1 MCAKQWNEEI
11 KIDGVTYPADQL
23 NRKQDAELLTK
34 ILVRRSNSNREKP
47 NKSSYVINVNAEWGA
62 GKTYFVKRWAEDLKH
77 EHPVVYIDAWSNDFM
92 DSPIITVLAEI
103 QEQLLETINKSH
115 LTQAKRKSFKNIGIS
130 VLPKILAA
138 LVKRY
143 GGFDI
148 EDLFVEENSDTD
160 TSSSTKNSKSLDL
173 SAAMEA
179 MTTQAFKEHSDYKK
193 GVKELK
199 GTIKELVKY
208 SIDKP
213 KGGLQ
218 AIARSYPA
226 FIFIDELDRCR
237 PTYAVEMLEAIK
249 HIFDIEG
256 LVIVVSTHTEEL
268 QHTIKALYGNDF
280 NADSYL
286 RRFFDT
292 KFHLGV
298 DVSSNLLKSN
308 CDLSVLNYSELVDR
322 NIILFPFLNFNDG
335 TTKTLQNNVIA
346 YLTSIAKW
354 LDLSPRSAI
363 QLAERFTT
371 CIELIEENNTVDVS
385 LVGALLALYM
395 FQHDAYVELK
405 KILLHSLVTNQ
416 PFYINS
422 EEHIYTLL
430 DSFKNILETNIAEL
444 GLECCLKYSQKF
456 PQVYEV
462 LPMRFV
468 HNGGFNKITLINEPM
483 NLYDYLD
490 IFLKTYEKNDVDL
503 RKSEDLTRVVGYDGK
518 YGVEPAHALS
528 VLMLFYGTHKKKL
541 AYYLELVELTSRF
554 DDSTFSQ

>member
-11 KIDGVTYPADQL
+11 KIDAVTYPEDQL

-34 ILVRRSNSNREKP
+34 ILVRRSNANRAKP

-148 EDLFVEENSDTD
+148 EDLFVDENSDTC
-160 TSSSTKNSKSLDL
+160 TSPSTQNNKSLDL

-208 SIDKP
+208 SIEKP

-218 AIARSYPA
+218 ATARDYPA

-280 NADSYL
+280 NADNYL

-292 KFHLGV
+292 KYHL
-298 DVSSNLLKSN
+298 DVGISASLLEAN
-308 CDLSVLNYSELVDR
+308 CDFTVLNNHYLEQKNVL
-322 NIILFPFLNFNDG
+322 LFPLLSPEDI
-335 TTKTLQNNVIA
+335 KRQLSS
-346 YLTSIAKW
+346 LIAKISNW
-354 LDLSPRSAI
+354 QNLTPRSAI
-363 QLAERFTT
+363 QLTDRLLT
-371 CIELIEENNTVDVS
+371 CIELISDEKTVDVIVLS
-385 LVGALLALYM
+385 TLVCLYM
-395 FQHDAYVELK
+395 FNKPEYDNMCSVLKEDLFTVESKLDLYCKQLNLPHYLKEIVSSTRDYEGVKQLLILDGYERETFMRHNSNFADINLITYFRSFQCVLKRADNIQKINYMNTFGYNGSGSVSGTQLLEAYMTFFGV
-405 KILLHSLVTNQ
+405 
-416 PFYINS
+416 NS
-422 EEHIYTLL
+422 FTA
-430 DSFKNILETNIAEL
+430 N
-444 GLECCLKYSQKF
+444 
-456 PQVYEV
+456 
-462 LPMRFV
+462 
-468 HNGGFNKITLINEPM
+468 
-483 NLYDYLD
+483 DYLNL
-490 IFLKTYEKNDVDL
+490 I
-503 RKSEDLTRVVGYDGK
+503 G
-518 YGVEPAHALS
+518 
-528 VLMLFYGTHKKKL
+528 
-541 AYYLELVELTSRF
+541 LTSKF
-554 DDSTFSQ
+554 ADS

>member
-1 MCAKQWNEEI
+1 MKIKEWNEEI
-11 KIDGVTYPADQL
+11 KIDDITYPADQL

-34 ILVRRSNSNREKP
+34 ILVRRSNANRTKT
-47 NKSSYVINVNAEWGA
+47 NKSSYVININAEWGA

-103 QEQLLETINKSH
+103 QEQLLKTVNQSCLSKEKK
-115 LTQAKRKSFKNIGIS
+115 KRFKNIGIS

-148 EDLFVEENSDTD
+148 EDLFVDENSDTD
-160 TSSSTKNSKSLDL
+160 TSSSTQNNKPLDL

-179 MTTQAFKEHSDYKK
+179 MTTQAFKEHNDYKK

-208 SIDKP
+208 SIEKP

-218 AIARSYPA
+218 AITRSYPA

-280 NADSYL
+280 NADNYL

-292 KFHLGV
+292 KYHL
-298 DVSSNLLKSN
+298 DVGISASLLEAN
-308 CDLSVLNYSELVDR
+308 CDFTVLDNQYLEQKSIL
-322 NIILFPFLNFNDG
+322 LFPLLSQGDDIKRQLSSFIAEISNW
-335 TTKTLQNNVIA
+335 QNLA
-346 YLTSIAKW
+346 
-354 LDLSPRSAI
+354 PRSAI
-363 QLAERFTT
+363 QLADRLLTS
-371 CIELIEENNTVDVS
+371 IELIGEEKTVDI
-385 LVGALLALYM
+385 LVLLILLCLYM
-395 FQHDAYVELK
+395 FNKPQYDYVCLIFKDNPFVINNRVTDLKLSAKELNLSGYLKEMINSAKLLGGSKQSPISDAYERQTLMKHFSEFSKMDLFTYLRSFQNVLK
-405 KILLHSLVTNQ
+405 RGDNIKKTN
-416 PFYINS
+416 
-422 EEHIYTLL
+422 
-430 DSFKNILETNIAEL
+430 
-444 GLECCLKYSQKF
+444 
-456 PQVYEV
+456 
-462 LPMRFV
+462 
-468 HNGGFNKITLINEPM
+468 
-483 NLYDYLD
+483 YLNT
-490 IFLKTYEKNDVDL
+490 F
-503 RKSEDLTRVVGYDGK
+503 GYDGR
-518 YGVEPAHALS
+518 GVISEPQLLEAHMTFSGVNSFTAND
-528 VLMLFYGTHKKKL
+528 
-541 AYYLELVELTSRF
+541 YLNLIGLTSKF
-554 DDSTFSQ
+554 ADN

>member
-1 MCAKQWNEEI
+1 MCAKQWNDEI

-34 ILVRRSNSNREKP
+34 ILIRRSNSNREKP

-62 GKTYFVKRWAEDLKH
+62 GKTYFVKRWAEDLKY

-148 EDLFVEENSDTD
+148 EDLFVEESSDADAT
-160 TSSSTKNSKSLDL
+160 TSTQNNKSLDL

-199 GTIKELVKY
+199 ATIKELVKY
-208 SIDKP
+208 SIEKP
-213 KGGLQ
+213 KNGLR
-218 AIARSYPA
+218 AIARDYPA

-268 QHTIKALYGNDF
+268 QHTIKALYGNEF
-280 NADSYL
+280 NADNYL

-292 KFHLGV
+292 KYHLEV
-298 DVSSNLLKSN
+298 NVSPPLLEAS
-308 CDLSVLNYSELVDR
+308 CDLSILNCDELKER
-322 NIILFPFLNFNDG
+322 SILLFPFLS
-335 TTKTLQNNVIA
+335 TNNEDLKKKVSLLIVKIA
-346 YLTSIAKW
+346 HWKKLP
-354 LDLSPRSAI
+354 PRSAI
-363 QLAERFTT
+363 QLADRLLTS
-371 CIELIEENNTVDVS
+371 IELIENEKTVDIVVLS
-385 LVGALLALYM
+385 VLICLYM
-395 FQHDAYVELK
+395 FNKSEFDYLHSTLVAEYFYFDPKVTTLILSDEKLNLQ
-405 KILLHSLVTNQ
+405 KILEEMTLTGDGNSDIKQVLKIPGHEQQKLLRYRRDFPNIDTLA
-416 PFYINS
+416 YI
-422 EEHIYTLL
+422 
-430 DSFKNILETNIAEL
+430 
-444 GLECCLKYSQKF
+444 ECF
-456 PQVYEV
+456 YEV
-462 LPMRFV
+462 LRRGANIRNP
-468 HNGGFNKITLINEPM
+468 GFLHTF
-483 NLYDYLD
+483 D
-490 IFLKTYEKNDVDL
+490 
-503 RKSEDLTRVVGYDGK
+503 YDGRGDISDPQLLQA
-518 YGVEPAHALS
+518 Y
-528 VLMLFYGTHKKKL
+528 MTLFGINLVTFD
-541 AYYLELVELTSRF
+541 YYLSLISLTNKFS
-554 DDSTFSQ
+554 DS

>member
-1 MCAKQWNEEI
+1 MKTKQWNKERI
-11 KIDGVTYPADQL
+11 NGVTYPADQL

-148 EDLFVEENSDTD
+148 EDLFVDENSDTC
-160 TSSSTKNSKSLDL
+160 TSPSTQNNKSLDL

-208 SIDKP
+208 SIEKP

-218 AIARSYPA
+218 ATARDYPA

-280 NADSYL
+280 NADNYL

-292 KFHLGV
+292 KYHL
-298 DVSSNLLKSN
+298 DVGISASLLEEN
-308 CDLSVLNYSELVDR
+308 CDFTVLDNHYLEQKSIL
-322 NIILFPFLNFNDG
+322 LFPLLSQGDDLKKQLSSLIADISNW
-335 TTKTLQNNVIA
+335 QNLA
-346 YLTSIAKW
+346 
-354 LDLSPRSAI
+354 PRSAI
-363 QLAERFTT
+363 QLTNRLLTS
-371 CIELIEENNTVDVS
+371 IELIVEEKTVDI
-385 LVGALLALYM
+385 LVLVILLCLYM
-395 FQHDAYVELK
+395 FNKPQYDYMCLIFEDASFVVNNRVTDLKLSAKELN
-405 KILLHSLVTNQ
+405 LSGYLEEM
-416 PFYINS
+416 INS
-422 EEHIYTLL
+422 AKSIEGAKQSFIL
-430 DSFKNILETNIAEL
+430 DGYEQQRLMGHFSEFSKMDPFTYLRSFQNVLKRGDNIKKTN
-444 GLECCLKYSQKF
+444 
-456 PQVYEV
+456 
-462 LPMRFV
+462 
-468 HNGGFNKITLINEPM
+468 
-483 NLYDYLD
+483 YLNT
-490 IFLKTYEKNDVDL
+490 F
-503 RKSEDLTRVVGYDGK
+503 GYDGR
-518 YGVEPAHALS
+518 GVISESQLLEAHMTYSGVNSFTAND
-528 VLMLFYGTHKKKL
+528 
-541 AYYLELVELTSRF
+541 YLNLIGLTSKF
-554 DDSTFSQ
+554 ADS

>member
-103 QEQLLETINKSH
+103 QEQLLETIDKSH

-148 EDLFVEENSDTD
+148 EDLFVDENSDTC
-160 TSSSTKNSKSLDL
+160 TSPSTQNNKSLDL

-208 SIDKP
+208 SIEKP

-218 AIARSYPA
+218 ATARDYPA

-280 NADSYL
+280 NADNYL

-292 KFHLGV
+292 KYHL
-298 DVSSNLLKSN
+298 DVGISASLLEAN
-308 CDLSVLNYSELVDR
+308 CDFTV
-322 NIILFPFLNFNDG
+322 
-335 TTKTLQNNVIA
+335 
-346 YLTSIAKW
+346 
-354 LDLSPRSAI
+354 SAFI
-363 QLAERFTT
+363 
-371 CIELIEENNTVDVS
+371 
-385 LVGALLALYM
+385 
-395 FQHDAYVELK
+395 
-405 KILLHSLVTNQ
+405 
-416 PFYINS
+416 
-422 EEHIYTLL
+422 
-430 DSFKNILETNIAEL
+430 
-444 GLECCLKYSQKF
+444 
-456 PQVYEV
+456 
-462 LPMRFV
+462 
-468 HNGGFNKITLINEPM
+468 
-483 NLYDYLD
+483 
-490 IFLKTYEKNDVDL
+490 
-503 RKSEDLTRVVGYDGK
+503 
-518 YGVEPAHALS
+518 
-528 VLMLFYGTHKKKL
+528 
-541 AYYLELVELTSRF
+541 SRR
-554 DDSTFSQ
+554 

>member
-148 EDLFVEENSDTD
+148 EDIFVDESSDTEV
-160 TSSSTKNSKSLDL
+160 TASTENNKSLDL

-199 GTIKELVKY
+199 ATIKELVKY
-208 SIDKP
+208 SIEKP
-213 KGGLQ
+213 KNGLR
-218 AIARSYPA
+218 ATARDYPA

-268 QHTIKALYGNDF
+268 QHTIKALYGSDF
-280 NADSYL
+280 NANDYL
-286 RRFFDT
+286 KRFFDT
-292 KFHLGV
+292 KYHL
-298 DVSSNLLKSN
+298 DVSVSASLIKAN
-308 CDLSVLNYSELVDR
+308 CDISMLKDGGVSSRGVILFPYVFTANNELKENILLLIASIASWQELSPRTAIQFAERLLISIELVESNKTIDIVLLSVLLCLYVTSNPEYDYVIGQLELD
-322 NIILFPFLNFNDG
+322 NPNFNIQ
-335 TTKTLQNNVIA
+335 TTNSKLRLAGQNFNLENSLESLI
-346 YLTSIAKW
+346 TNNEKISRFEQQFN
-354 LDLSPRSAI
+354 LS
-363 QLAERFTT
+363 E
-371 CIELIEENNTVDVS
+371 
-385 LVGALLALYM
+385 Y
-395 FQHDAYVELK
+395 
-405 KILLHSLVTNQ
+405 
-416 PFYINS
+416 
-422 EEHIYTLL
+422 
-430 DSFKNILETNIAEL
+430 ETNIFKSKRASYKDFNFLLYIKVIKRVLNRKEINNTGYL
-444 GLECCLKYSQKF
+444 TNFGYKGQRTIDNNQLLEAYMTYYGL
-456 PQVYEV
+456 
-462 LPMRFV
+462 
-468 HNGGFNKITLINEPM
+468 NKSSIT
-483 NLYDYLD
+483 
-490 IFLKTYEKNDVDL
+490 
-503 RKSEDLTRVVGYDGK
+503 
-518 YGVEPAHALS
+518 
-528 VLMLFYGTHKKKL
+528 
-541 AYYLELVELTSRF
+541 YYLLLELNKLN
-554 DDSTFSQ
+554 Q

>member
-1 MCAKQWNEEI
+1 MKTKQWNEEI
-11 KIDGVTYPADQL
+11 KIDDITYPADQL

-62 GKTYFVKRWAEDLKH
+62 GKTYFVKRWAENLKH

-148 EDLFVEENSDTD
+148 EDLFVDENSDTC
-160 TSSSTKNSKSLDL
+160 TSPSTQNNKALDL

-280 NADSYL
+280 NADNYL

-292 KFHLGV
+292 KYHL
-298 DVSSNLLKSN
+298 DVGISASLLEAN
-308 CDLSVLNYSELVDR
+308 CDFTVLNNNYLEQKSIL
-322 NIILFPFLNFNDG
+322 LFPILSQGDDIKRQLSSLIAEISNW
-335 TTKTLQNNVIA
+335 QNLA
-346 YLTSIAKW
+346 
-354 LDLSPRSAI
+354 PRSAI
-363 QLAERFTT
+363 QLADRLLTS
-371 CIELIEENNTVDVS
+371 IELIGEEKTVDVLVLLILLCLYMFNKPQYDYMCSIFNDERFNINSKVTDLQLSARQLNLPKYLEEMLYSAKNLKGIKHS
-385 LVGALLALYM
+385 LNLEEYDHLLLMQFESNFSDMNLLTYFQSFQSVLKRSHKISKPGYMRTFGYDGRGPIHDYQLLEAQMTLFGVGALT
-395 FQHDAYVELK
+395 EK
-405 KILLHSLVTNQ
+405 
-416 PFYINS
+416 
-422 EEHIYTLL
+422 
-430 DSFKNILETNIAEL
+430 
-444 GLECCLKYSQKF
+444 
-456 PQVYEV
+456 
-462 LPMRFV
+462 
-468 HNGGFNKITLINEPM
+468 
-483 NLYDYLD
+483 DYLNL
-490 IFLKTYEKNDVDL
+490 IG
-503 RKSEDLTRVVGYDGK
+503 LTN
-518 YGVEPAHALS
+518 
-528 VLMLFYGTHKKKL
+528 
-541 AYYLELVELTSRF
+541 RF
-554 DDSTFSQ
+554 SDS

>member
-1 MCAKQWNEEI
+1 MKTKEWNEEI
-11 KIDGVTYPADQL
+11 KIDDITYPADQL

-34 ILVRRSNSNREKP
+34 ILVRRSNANRKKP

-62 GKTYFVKRWAEDLKH
+62 GKTYFVKRWAENLKH
-77 EHPVVYIDAWSNDFM
+77 EHPVIYIDAWSNDFM

-103 QEQLLETINKSH
+103 QEQLLETINKRH

-148 EDLFVEENSDTD
+148 EDLFVDENSDTD
-160 TSSSTKNSKSLDL
+160 TSSSTQNNKSLDL

-208 SIDKP
+208 SIEKP

-280 NADSYL
+280 NADNYL

-292 KFHLGV
+292 KYHL
-298 DVSSNLLKSN
+298 DVGISASLLEAN
-308 CDLSVLNYSELVDR
+308 CDFTVLDNHYLEQKSIL
-322 NIILFPFLNFNDG
+322 LFPLLSQGDDIKRQLSSSISEISNW
-335 TTKTLQNNVIA
+335 QNLA
-346 YLTSIAKW
+346 
-354 LDLSPRSAI
+354 PRSAI
-363 QLAERFTT
+363 QLADRLLTS
-371 CIELIEENNTVDVS
+371 IELIGEEKTVDI
-385 LVGALLALYM
+385 LVLLILLCLYM
-395 FQHDAYVELK
+395 FNKPQYDYVCLIFKDNPFVINNRVTDLKLSAKELNLSGYLK
-405 KILLHSLVTNQ
+405 EM
-416 PFYINS
+416 INS
-422 EEHIYTLL
+422 AKLLGRSKQSPISGAYERQTLMKHFSEFSTMDL
-430 DSFKNILETNIAEL
+430 FTYLRSFQNVLKRGDNIKKTN
-444 GLECCLKYSQKF
+444 
-456 PQVYEV
+456 
-462 LPMRFV
+462 
-468 HNGGFNKITLINEPM
+468 
-483 NLYDYLD
+483 YLNT
-490 IFLKTYEKNDVDL
+490 F
-503 RKSEDLTRVVGYDGK
+503 GYDGR
-518 YGVEPAHALS
+518 GVISEPQLLEAHMTFSGVNSFTAND
-528 VLMLFYGTHKKKL
+528 
-541 AYYLELVELTSRF
+541 YLNLIGLTSKF
-554 DDSTFSQ
+554 ADN